1 MIDSQFLSGR
11 IAHYDCTEVDVN
23 FKFSVVS
30 LAAQTAVV
38 SAIVSTT
45 VLAMEPLD
53 MKQITDADKIFFGKR
68 LTPEQIKKLQ
78 QISSNGFATSKL
90 PCDKIVEINKNLH
103 FIKVVT
109 PVLREASTNSDI
121 SRYARVYSTS
131 LTHEFT
137 ETSKVFVSLLP
148 RYEKICTATKKEQP
162 EPELPSKL

>member
-1 MIDSQFLSGR
+1 M
-11 IAHYDCTEVDVN
+11 N

-78 QISSNGFATSKL
+78 QISNNGFTTSKL

-148 RYEKICTATKKEQP
+148 RYEKVCTATKKEQP